1 MTCFQQCFF
10 YRLDYA
16 GKLQMKTTSGEVKA
30 NDQDEVIIID
40 ETVESGKVIIS
51 QDELVNYK
59 KSVEE

>member
-1 MTCFQQCFF
+1 
-10 YRLDYA
+10 
-16 GKLQMKTTSGEVKA
+16 MKTTSGEVKA

-51 QDELVNYK
+51 QEELVNYK

>member
-1 MTCFQQCFF
+1 
-10 YRLDYA
+10 
-16 GKLQMKTTSGEVKA
+16 MKTTSGEVKA